1 MLRWAKRVDAAAAKA
16 EISTFSGCS
25 ALINGLITIQEH
37 TSQTHLT
44 RRLLIKKKKM
54 QQLMKVSEAAHLR
67 TQIAS
72 DLPLLSGAGGP
83 LKHMCNIK
91 NKSRSHQPATKV
103 ARLLPAWRFFFLPS
117 ATQRAVLQP

>member
-1 MLRWAKRVDAAAAKA
+1 
-16 EISTFSGCS
+16 
-25 ALINGLITIQEH
+25 
-37 TSQTHLT
+37 
-44 RRLLIKKKKM
+44 
-54 QQLMKVSEAAHLR
+54 MKVSEAAHLR

-103 ARLLPAWRFFFLPS
+103 ARLLSAWRFFFSLLLPRELFS
-117 ATQRAVLQP
+117 SPEWNSKCPL

>member
-1 MLRWAKRVDAAAAKA
+1 
-16 EISTFSGCS
+16 
-25 ALINGLITIQEH
+25 
-37 TSQTHLT
+37 
-44 RRLLIKKKKM
+44 
-54 QQLMKVSEAAHLR
+54 MKVSEAAHLR

-103 ARLLPAWRFFFLPS
+103 ARLLSAWRFFSPS
-117 ATQRAVLQP
+117 ATQRVVLQP

>member
-1 MLRWAKRVDAAAAKA
+1 
-16 EISTFSGCS
+16 
-25 ALINGLITIQEH
+25 
-37 TSQTHLT
+37 
-44 RRLLIKKKKM
+44 
-54 QQLMKVSEAAHLR
+54 MKVSEAAHLR

-103 ARLLPAWRFFFLPS
+103 ARLLSAWHFFFLLYPES
-117 ATQRAVLQP
+117 CSPALSGIANVLSRR